1 LEIGEVLLTAGI
13 LEIFGQF
20 LFTIVASDI
29 PLRQD
34 VCKLKTRESGELG
47 GFAQGQKAPR
57 IERYRQL
64 LLKTFFGFAFGDTKA
79 AGDGIRNV

>member
-1 LEIGEVLLTAGI
+1 MHAKLEIGKVLLTARI

-20 LFTIVASDI
+20 LFTVVASNV

-34 VCKLKTRESGELG
+34 VCKQKTRESGEFG
-47 GFAQGQKAPR
+47 GFSQGQKAPR

-64 LLKTFFGFAFGDTKA
+64 LL
-79 AGDGIRNV
+79 